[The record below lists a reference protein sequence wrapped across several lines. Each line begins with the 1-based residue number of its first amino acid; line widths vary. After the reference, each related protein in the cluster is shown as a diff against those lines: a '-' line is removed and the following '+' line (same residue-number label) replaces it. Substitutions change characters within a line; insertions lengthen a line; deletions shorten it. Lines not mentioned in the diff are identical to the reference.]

1 MEFNYKVVLS
11 LLPAIRANNLAKKAN
26 LKCRAIDLESGA
38 PGAVHRGVY
47 PGFPSLERNRFM
59 SELLD
64 RIERLNEIGI
74 ALSAETNTPKLLELI
89 MMGAKTLTLADGGSL
104 YFLKNGELS
113 FEIISNDSL
122 DIQMGGTSENDMAFP
137 AIPLL
142 KNGQENHANVVTHCV
157 LTGQTINIAD
167 AYHEDGFDFTGT
179 RQFDSKT
186 GYRTRSMLTFP
197 LKDHEQETIGVL
209 QLINAR
215 EEVTGEVIEF
225 SKVDQQLAE
234 SLASQAA
241 VALTQ
246 QRLVSEL
253 QILFESFIRIIASAI
268 DDKSPYTGGHC
279 RRIPVLTMM
288 LAEAVHAEDEG
299 PLKNFE
305 ITEKDRYELETA
317 AWLHDCG
324 KVVTPEY
331 VMDKAT
337 KLETI
342 YDRIHT
348 LETRFEVLRRDAE
361 IEYLQDC
368 LRAKGAGQSATGLEQ
383 KYQQTCQQLAEDFE
397 FLRNAN
403 IGGEFMSEEHIAR
416 VQQLAQVH
424 WTDAAG
430 SQRPLLS
437 DDEVMNLS
445 IERGTLNNA
454 EREVINNH
462 IVATIKMLESLPFPK
477 NLQNVPEYAG
487 GHHEKMDGTG
497 YPKGLKRE
505 EMSVQARIMAIA
517 DIFEALTAS
526 DRPYKKG
533 KKLSECLKIMG
544 FMKQDDHIDPDIFE
558 VFIKQRIYL
567 DYADEFLDPEQI
579 DKIEEAKIPGFAVG

>member
-1 MEFNYKVVLS
+1 
-11 LLPAIRANNLAKKAN
+11 
-26 LKCRAIDLESGA
+26 
-38 PGAVHRGVY
+38 
-47 PGFPSLERNRFM
+47 M

-64 RIERLNEIGI
+64 RIDRLNEIGI
-74 ALSAETNTPKLLELI
+74 ALSAENDTPKLLELI
-89 MMGAKTLTLADGGSL
+89 MMGAKALTQADGGSL
-104 YFLKNGELS
+104 YFLNDDELS

-122 DIQMGGTSENDMAFP
+122 DIQMGGTSGNEITFP
-137 AIPLL
+137 AIPLVVD
-142 KNGQENHANVVTHCV
+142 GEENHSNVVTHSV
-157 LTGQTINIAD
+157 LTGKTINIAD

-179 RQFDSKT
+179 RNFDSNT

-197 LKDHEQETIGVL
+197 LKDHEQEIIGVL

-215 EEVTGEVIEF
+215 DIESGDVIEF
-225 SKVDQQLAE
+225 NAVDQQLAE

-241 VALTQ
+241 VGLTQ
-246 QRLVSEL
+246 QRLISEL
-253 QILFESFIRIIASAI
+253 QVLFESFIRMIASAI

-288 LAEAVHAEDEG
+288 LADAVNAADDG
-299 PLKNFE
+299 PLRDFR

-342 YDRIHT
+342 YDRINT
-348 LETRFEVLRRDAE
+348 LEARFEVLRRDAE
-361 IEYLQDC
+361 IAYLRACLQDDGC
-368 LRAKGAGQSATGLEQ
+368 GQSRDALEDDYRQ
-383 KYQQTCQQLAEDFE
+383 ACAQLTDDFE

-403 IGGEFMSEEHIAR
+403 IGGEFMSEEHIER
-416 VQQLAQVH
+416 VQQLARVT
-424 WTDAAG
+424 WTDSAG
-430 SQRPLLS
+430 KQQPLLS

-445 IERGTLNNA
+445 IQRGTLNDE

-462 IVATIKMLESLPFPK
+462 IVATIKMLESLPFPRS
-477 NLQNVPEYAG
+477 LQNVPEYAG

-497 YPKGLKRE
+497 YPRGLTRD

-544 FMKQDDHIDPDIFE
+544 FMKNDNHIDPDLFE
-558 VFIKQRIYL
+558 IFIKNRVYM
-567 DYADEFLDPEQI
+567 DYAEEFLDMSQI
-579 DKIEEAKIPGFAVG
+579 DEIDEALIPGYAP

>member
-1 MEFNYKVVLS
+1 
-11 LLPAIRANNLAKKAN
+11 
-26 LKCRAIDLESGA
+26 
-38 PGAVHRGVY
+38 
-47 PGFPSLERNRFM
+47 M
-59 SELLD
+59 SELLA

-89 MMGAKTLTLADGGSL
+89 MMGAKTLTHADGGSL
-104 YFLKNGELS
+104 YFLKDGELS

-122 DIQMGGTSENDMAFP
+122 DIQMGGTSGNDIAFP
-137 AIPLL
+137 AIPLVQD
-142 KNGQENHANVVTHCV
+142 GEENHANVVTHCV
-157 LTGQTINIAD
+157 LSGQTINIAD
-167 AYHEDGFDFTGT
+167 AYNEDGFDFTGT
-179 RQFDSKT
+179 RKFDSKT

-215 EEVTGEVIEF
+215 SDDSAEVIEF
-225 SKVDQQLAE
+225 TKVDQQLAE

-253 QILFESFIRIIASAI
+253 KTLFESFIRMIASAI

-288 LAEAVHAEDEG
+288 LAEAVHAADEG
-299 PLKNFE
+299 PLKDFQ

-361 IEYLQDC
+361 IEYLQAC
-368 LRAKGAGQSATGLEQ
+368 LQLDTSGLTGAELKQ
-383 KYQQTCQQLAEDFE
+383 KYQNSCQQLTDDFE

-403 IGGEFMSEEHIAR
+403 IGGEFMSEDHIKR
-416 VQQLAQVH
+416 VHQIAQMH
-424 WTDAAG
+424 WTDVG
-430 SQRPLLS
+430 NTRRPLLS
-437 DDEVMNLS
+437 EDEIMNLC
-445 IERGTLNNA
+445 IKRGTLNDA

-487 GHHEKMDGTG
+487 GHHEKMDGSG
-497 YPKGLKRE
+497 YPRGLKRH

-517 DIFEALTAS
+517 DIFEALTAR

-544 FMKQDDHIDPDIFE
+544 FMKQDEHIDPDIFE
-558 VFIKQRIYL
+558 IFIKQQVYL
-567 DYADEFLDPEQI
+567 DYADEFLDPAQI
-579 DKIEEAKIPGFAVG
+579 DEIEEAKIPGFAAG